1 MNRNPEKRSY
11 NLMLDIESVEALDR
25 WLEAAGMNRS
35 AYINTLI
42 TKTVES
48 MGLKKIIDYKKLS
61 VVELFKMI
69 GGIGSIMEG
78 KKNES
83 KK

>member
-1 MNRNPEKRSY
+1 MANKHY
-11 NLMLDIESVEALDR
+11 DLMLDEESVEALDR
-25 WLEAAGMNRS
+25 WLKAAGMTRS
-35 AYINTLI
+35 GYINMLI

-48 MGLKKIIDYKKLS
+48 MGLKKITDYKKLS

-69 GGIGSIMEG
+69 GGIGSMMEV
-78 KKNES
+78 KKHEP

>member
-48 MGLKKIIDYKKLS
+48 MGLKKITDYKKLS

-69 GGIGSIMEG
+69 GGIGSMMEG
-78 KKNES
+78 KKNEA